1 MVAGPFESHTLGGR
15 RFACDA
21 EDAIQMQLSGKSNDV
36 VPNGDGTS
44 RVKQSRVVASIE
56 GANLSFDPDAGDPEY
71 LQELRDSG
79 KPFDYSGTANDGT
92 IYAGSMQIT
101 DDLKFDFK
109 EGTVSVT
116 LKGSVQ
122 KQG

>member
-21 EDAIQMQLSGKSNDV
+21 EDAVQIELGGKTNDI
-36 VPNGDGTS
+36 VPNGDGTV
-44 RVKQSRVVASIE
+44 RNKQSRIAASIK
-56 GANLSFDPDAGDPEY
+56 GASLIFDPDNGDVEY
-71 LQELRDSG
+71 LKELRDKG
-79 KPFDYSGTANDGT
+79 AMFDYSGTTNDGI

-101 DDLKFDFK
+101 EGLDFDFK
-109 EGTVSVT
+109 EGKVSVT
-116 LKGSVQ
+116 LKGHVE

>member
-1 MVAGPFESHTLGGR
+1 MLAGPFESHTLGGR

-21 EDAIQMQLSGKSNDV
+21 EDAIQIQLNGKSNDV
-36 VPNGDGTS
+36 VPNGDSTV
-44 RVKQSRVVASIE
+44 RVKQSRVPASIE
-56 GANLSFDPDAGDPEY
+56 GANLVFDPEAGDVEF
-71 LQELRDSG
+71 LQNLRDLG
-79 KPFDYSGTANDGT
+79 VPFDYSGTTNDGT

-109 EGTVSVT
+109 EGTVGIT
-116 LKGSVQ
+116 LKGIVQ